1 MTPSS
6 PRHHSFS
13 HPSGVG
19 SCVIALSPTG
29 VSFSTAIFPHVCR
42 EAASLPSLKPEAS
55 FTHPNANSGTRT
67 WWLLA
72 SHKTCLPHTQPHA
85 GHQCFSNVLF
95 HPCVFL
101 FTTITDDTVP
111 TYQSPTYPVNP
122 NYKLLLFQNSGKP
135 DPFSPLS
142 LQMSESQSKLPSLPL
157 FTGEQR
163 KKKKNPV
170 STVSPMSNSWFM
182 FYVSIRPCSN
192 KGFVCYLL
200 LSSCLK

>member
-1 MTPSS
+1 MFVGKLRHCPPSS
-6 PRHHSFS
+6 LRQ
-13 HPSGVG
+13 V
-19 SCVIALSPTG
+19 SPIQTLIL
-29 VSFSTAIFPHVCR
+29 V
-42 EAASLPSLKPEAS
+42 PEPDDS
-55 FTHPNANSGTRT
+55 
-67 WWLLA
+67 LLA
-72 SHKTCLPHTQPHA
+72 TKHVYLIPNPVQGT
-85 GHQCFSNVLF
+85 NVFQMFYVILAYF
-95 HPCVFL
+95 VCIL

-163 KKKKNPV
+163 KKKQIPV

-182 FYVSIRPCSN
+182 FYVSTRPCSN